1 VIFRPLEI
9 MRGCSGANDQ
19 SRFLYNLN
27 AFVEREAGT
36 LLDTMFIIGKLFVE
50 MDKKYLIFGI
60 LSRGNYLAT
69 KYQTTSRQL

>member
-1 VIFRPLEI
+1 ML
-9 MRGCSGANDQ
+9 
-19 SRFLYNLN
+19 
-27 AFVEREAGT
+27 FVEREAGT
-36 LLDTMFIIGKLFVE
+36 LLDTMFIIDKLFVE